1 MSGHAGD
8 VEQVVHTLRAV
19 GPVTDELHRLRAGA
33 IVGLRGPFGTPWP
46 VEAVEGSDIVLLAG
60 GIGLAPL
67 RPALYHVLARR
78 ERYGRVVVL
87 FGART
92 PHDIL
97 FTRGDR
103 AVARPLRH
111 HRGGGRRSRSDG
123 LARLR
128 RCRHIAHPRAPFDPT
143 QAVAMVCGPEIM
155 MKFGVQELAA
165 RGVPASRVYVSLERN
180 MKCAV
185 GLCGHCQLGPTF
197 ICKDGPV
204 YRYDTVSALLGIR
217 EV

>member
-1 MSGHAGD
+1 
-8 VEQVVHTLRAV
+8 
-19 GPVTDELHRLRAGA
+19 
-33 IVGLRGPFGTPWP
+33 
-46 VEAVEGSDIVLLAG
+46 VLVAG

-67 RPALYHVLARR
+67 RPAIYHLLAHR
-78 ERYGRVVVL
+78 ERYGRVTLL

-97 FTRGDR
+97 FAKEIEVWRGRFDVTVEVVVDR
-103 AVARPLRH
+103 AAPGWHGFVGVVTSL
-111 HRGGGRRSRSDG
+111 
-123 LARLR
+123 
-128 RCRHIAHPRAPFDPT
+128 IPRAPFDPHN
-143 QAVAMVCGPEIM
+143 AVALVCGPEIM

-165 RGVPASRVYVSLERN
+165 RGVAGSRVYVSLERN

-185 GLCGHCQLGPTF
+185 GLCGHCQLGPAF

-204 YRYDTVSALLGIR
+204 YRYDRMSTLLGIR